1 MKPVPARRPGS
12 RWRAAAFAAGLVL
25 AATPAGGRA
34 ATVAEHLEALR
45 VQIPNELVVAPEFSL
60 EGLDGRPVSLKSFRG
75 KVVFLNFWATWC
87 VPCRAEMPAME
98 RLHREYGTRG
108 LAMVAVNFQESKAE
122 AQTFADEFRLTFL
135 ILLDPKGTVT
145 RSYAVRA
152 LPVTYLVDRD
162 GKILWKAA
170 GRRVWDGPHG
180 RAYFERVLAA
190 GGPR

>member
-1 MKPVPARRPGS
+1 M
-12 RWRAAAFAAGLVL
+12 AAAL
-25 AATPAGGRA
+25 AAAAAIASLQAGEA
-34 ATVAEHLEALR
+34 ATIADHLEALR
-45 VQIPNELVVAPEFSL
+45 VQLPQEPVAAPDFSL
-60 EGLDGRPVSLKSFRG
+60 EGLDGRPVSLKGFRG

-87 VPCRAEMPAME
+87 VPCREEMPAME

-122 AQTFADEFRLTFL
+122 ARAFADEFRLTFP
-135 ILLDPKGTVT
+135 ILLDTKGAVT

-180 RAYFERVLAA
+180 RAYFERVLAGPARNGAA
-190 GGPR
+190 GR